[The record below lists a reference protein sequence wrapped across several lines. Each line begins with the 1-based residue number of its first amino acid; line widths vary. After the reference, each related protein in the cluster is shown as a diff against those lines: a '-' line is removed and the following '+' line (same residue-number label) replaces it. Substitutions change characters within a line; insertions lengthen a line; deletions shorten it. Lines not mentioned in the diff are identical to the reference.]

1 MSNLR
6 LISKQSA
13 TSGVSSFSVTD
24 VFSADFDIYKVVLEQ
39 QDYSADNNVYMRL
52 INSSGSVITASEYD
66 YAVHE
71 LLTYNT
77 YGEAR
82 ATNQNKWD
90 KIIRGDAVTSNNG
103 GAVYYFFNP
112 YSSSKY
118 TFQLGQQ
125 AGASDG
131 TTTILGKGI
140 AVFTQLS
147 SITGFQFTPGS
158 GTIDTLVISVYGL
171 RVDS

>member
-52 INSSGSVITASEYD
+52 INSSGSVITANEYD
-66 YAVHE
+66 YALLE
-71 LLTYNT
+71 LLSYNT
-77 YGEAR
+77 FGEAK
-82 ATNQNKWD
+82 AANQDKWD
-90 KIIRGDAVTSNNG
+90 KIIRGDAVTASNG

-112 YSSSKY
+112 YSSSSY

-131 TTTILGKGI
+131 TITILGKGI
-140 AVFTQLS
+140 SVLTQLS